1 MKTYALLV
9 AAFVLSA
16 ACSGGVDTAAIAKPA
31 TAGDTEQTVDLDT
44 NIVFDK
50 TDGVL
55 KYRSP
60 FDPETTL
67 KLNAIVIK
75 AKDSITK
82 FDDEVEGIRA
92 SVGAATAGQIEA
104 RAKAQAGLERL
115 ETLHA
120 PVVKAKAEMAIARKE
135 LVASKRY
142 YNNIV
147 LSGMEEFINRVDNE
161 LTEEIN
167 GVSSKLKAN

>member
-9 AAFVLSA
+9 AVLALSA
-16 ACSGGVDTAAIAKPA
+16 ACSGAVDTAAIAKPSA
-31 TAGDTEQTVDLDT
+31 SGETGQTVDLDT

-67 KLNAIVIK
+67 KLNAIVIQ
-75 AKDSITK
+75 AKNSITK
-82 FDDEVEGIRA
+82 FDDEVEAIRA
-92 SVGAATAGQIEA
+92 SAGAASAGQAEA
-104 RAKAQAGLERL
+104 RAKAQAGLARL
-115 ETLHA
+115 EELHA
-120 PVVKAKAEMAIARKE
+120 PVVKAKAEMAVARKE

-147 LSGMEEFINRVDNE
+147 LSGMEEFIVRVDRE
-161 LTEEIN
+161 LNEEIKS
-167 GVSSKLKAN
+167 VSDKLKTS